1 MSILKSIWHILVCLW
16 KWKCHRV
23 SFNCYFM
30 LSQQEICFI
39 THQVGMMFYMFRAP
53 TTWIL
58 HWKGTLCQYRFLREI
73 PGRISGKGNSH
84 SQVIASSKRPR
95 HNFYRCTIVIQ
106 ETKKKQQLTHYDKLS
121 SKTSFDKRYHMVGSL
136 ARRRKAW
143 FHLRRNR
150 MLFAAKHSEV
160 TLPMSKPLL
169 AGLVV
174 VS

>member
-58 HWKGTLCQYRFLREI
+58 HWKGTSCQYRFPREI
-73 PGRISGKGNSH
+73 PWRISGKGNGH
-84 SQVIASSKRPR
+84 SQMIANSKRPPQ
-95 HNFYRCTIVIQ
+95 NFYRCTIIIR
-106 ETKKKQQLTHYDKLS
+106 ETKKKQQLTHYDKLL

-143 FHLRRNR
+143 FHLCRNW
-150 MLFAAKHSEV
+150 MLFAAKHS
-160 TLPMSKPLL
+160 
-169 AGLVV
+169 
-174 VS
+174 